1 MGEQKKDKKFQPDY
15 LLEMIRK
22 KDKKFYPDYL
32 SEIIVAILVASEILI
47 ILALLYYPSI
57 GRQIDFTRPFQ
68 PKPEWYFLWLYQL
81 VRYFPG
87 KSAFI
92 GTVAIPV
99 VSVLLLLLIPYIDRG
114 RNGRLKAM
122 AVGTILLLMLVV
134 LTLLGVI

>member
-1 MGEQKKDKKFQPDY
+1 MGESVK
-15 LLEMIRK
+15 ERK
-22 KDKKFYPDYL
+22 EKKFYPDYF
-32 SEIIVAILVASEILI
+32 SEIIFAILVAIEILI

-87 KSAFI
+87 KIAFI

-99 VSVLLLLLIPYIDRG
+99 VSVLLLLLIPYIDSG
-114 RNGRLKAM
+114 RNGRLKAI
-122 AVGTILLLMLVV
+122 AAGAIILFMFLI
-134 LTLLGVI
+134 LTLLGVL